1 MYFYKLKLLQPAQL
15 KKLGDHKYSCS
26 NVSLLDP
33 FLQPWWCWLVS
44 KVPLWLAPNLIT
56 IVGLIINIVT
66 TLILIYFSPNGRE
79 EPPRWASALCALGLF
94 IYQSLDA
101 IDGKQARRTNSSTPL
116 GELFDHGCDSI
127 STVFVALSACI
138 SVQLGFYPRWMFFQC
153 FCAMT
158 LFYCA
163 HWQTYVSGTLRFGKI
178 DVTEAQC
185 TIIGIHL
192 ISAIFGPSI
201 WMTKIP
207 IIARTW
213 NVFAVCGIFTLGYLQ
228 VFITFCKMF
237 HDGGVGKNGSTVAL
251 PILGGVD
258 IKIVPLYFAVFV
270 FGLLAY
276 ENASVIFTGGVG
288 KNGSTVAGTSV
299 LSPIIPFLF
308 VVVPAYVI
316 SQKSTDHIYENYP
329 ALYIM
334 AFGMITAKVTNRLVV
349 AHMTKSEMEYLDWG
363 LIGPLCLFLNQYFN
377 SFLPE
382 YYVLWFAML
391 WCSVDLVRYCG
402 QVCLEICAYLRIELF
417 RIPYPPKPLMTSQAS
432 SSSEAEDHSFNNNN
446 SSSNSSSR
454 ASKSPQS
461 SPLRNLIVPPSFK
474 RAPSSEDG
482 GTPQVTPQA
491 SPRRPHQH

>member
-237 HDGGVGKNGSTVAL
+237 HDGGVGKNGSTVA
-251 PILGGVD
+251 
-258 IKIVPLYFAVFV
+258 
-270 FGLLAY
+270 
-276 ENASVIFTGGVG
+276 
-288 KNGSTVAGTSV
+288 GTSV

>member
-1 MYFYKLKLLQPAQL
+1 MYFYKNKLLQAGQL
-15 KKLGDHKYSCS
+15 KKLGEHKYSCTS
-26 NVSLLDP
+26 VSLLDP
-33 FLQPWWCWLVS
+33 ILQPWWCWLVAR
-44 KVPLWLAPNLIT
+44 VPLWLAPNLIT
-56 IVGLIINIVT
+56 IVGLAVNILT
-66 TLILIYFSPNGRE
+66 TLILIYFSPNGRL

-94 IYQSLDA
+94 VYQSLDA

-163 HWQTYVSGTLRFGKI
+163 HWQTYVSGTLRFGRI

-192 ISAIFGPSI
+192 ISAVFGPEI
-201 WMTKIP
+201 WMSKI
-207 IIARTW
+207 
-213 NVFAVCGIFTLGYLQ
+213 
-228 VFITFCKMF
+228 
-237 HDGGVGKNGSTVAL
+237 
-251 PILGGVD
+251 GGVD
-258 IKIVPLYFAVFV
+258 VKILPLYFAVFV
-270 FGLLAY
+270 FGLLAFQ
-276 ENASVIFTGGVG
+276 NASVIFTGGVG

-308 VVVPAYVI
+308 VVIPAYVI
-316 SQKSTDHIYENYP
+316 SQKSPDHIYENHP

-377 SFLPE
+377 CFLSE
-382 YYVLWFAML
+382 YWVLWFAMI
-391 WCSVDLVRYCG
+391 WCTVDLVRYCG
-402 QVCLEICAYLRIELF
+402 QVCLEICAYLKIELF
-417 RIPYPPKPLMTSQAS
+417 RIPYPPKPLMTSQGTNPPQQQQQHHHHHHHETRNGTSSTTKEAQQQQANRKQTRAS
-432 SSSEAEDHSFNNNN
+432 SRKHNN
-446 SSSNSSSR
+446 S
-454 ASKSPQS
+454 Q
-461 SPLRNLIVPPSFK
+461 
-474 RAPSSEDG
+474 
-482 GTPQVTPQA
+482 
-491 SPRRPHQH
+491 HQ